1 MTSQPSSHTKESTT
15 FSQPDFL
22 ARIYPLQGHN
32 EELEKELAAV
42 FSTKSCVWLGRFDL
56 SSSYLKTLEISSLTK
71 TGKRSKKSSF
81 KLPSMGT
88 MLNGILL
95 AVEIWEPVTKG
106 NAYGSCVTSL
116 PTPNTMDS
124 LPQRSVE
131 SMRKQVT
138 KTRPGRTKLANLREA
153 VNPEAVKLFNELQ
166 NPKLPTPRAQE
177 PGSTN
182 HGYGDNLKEGVF
194 KELGIPTKKYP
205 SLPTPTARDHKDC
218 GPNMNYQKA
227 HEKRRLPGSVVVL
240 GNQLP
245 TPCARDYKGRTGQ
258 GFQDRSGGRPRQLP
272 DALTRSGESIY
283 LNPHFVEEMMGYPIG
298 YLV

>member
-1 MTSQPSSHTKESTT
+1 MTLQPSSHTKESTT

-22 ARIYPLQGHN
+22 ARIYPWQGHN

-106 NAYGSCVTSL
+106 NAYGSL

-166 NPKLPTPRAQE
+166 N
-177 PGSTN
+177 
-182 HGYGDNLKEGVF
+182 
-194 KELGIPTKKYP
+194 
-205 SLPTPTARDHKDC
+205 LPTPTARDHKDC

-272 DALTRSGESIY
+272 DALTRSGESTY

>member
-1 MTSQPSSHTKESTT
+1 MTSPHSIPKEANTT
-15 FSQPDFL
+15 YSQPDFL
-22 ARIYPLQGHN
+22 AKIYPWRDHS

-95 AVEIWEPVTKG
+95 AVEIWEPVTKE
-106 NAYGSCVTSL
+106 NAYGSCVTNP
-116 PTPNTMDS
+116 PT
-124 LPQRSVE
+124 L
-131 SMRKQVT
+131 
-138 KTRPGRTKLANLREA
+138 
-153 VNPEAVKLFNELQ
+153 